1 MNPFHGS
8 SERLE
13 AHFKEDNSQAV
24 QIYLLTVLHPNPCSL
39 AQFRSYIQ
47 GRAHFSRHAFFRGR
61 AAFRGLGLV
70 IGVLEFGAHAPTC
83 HTVRGCETEVADFD
97 TTVGV

>member
-1 MNPFHGS
+1 MNPLHGS

-24 QIYLLTVLHPNPCSL
+24 QVYLLAVLHPDAASF
-39 AQFRSYIQ
+39 AQFGSYVQ

-61 AAFRGLGLV
+61 AAFGGLGLV
-70 IGVLEFGAHAPTC
+70 IAVLEIGTHAPAR
-83 HTVRGCETEVADFD
+83 HAVRGCEAEVADFD
-97 TTVGV
+97 TTV